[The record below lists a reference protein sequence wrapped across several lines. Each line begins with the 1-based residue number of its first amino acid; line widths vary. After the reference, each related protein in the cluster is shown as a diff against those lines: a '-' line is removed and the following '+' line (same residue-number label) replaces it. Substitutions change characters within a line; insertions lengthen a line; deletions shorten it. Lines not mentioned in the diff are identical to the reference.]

1 MNNHKSVVISP
12 VGCSPSR
19 IPAVIRLH
27 LRKAPADR
35 VSGGHGGEG
44 EGGKKKGKKKK
55 ENEGERVKRE
65 KESISE
71 EDPVS
76 PVG

>member
-44 EGGKKKGKKKK
+44 EGGKKKKEKKKRK
-55 ENEGERVKRE
+55 RGRKGEEGERE
-65 KESISE
+65 YF
-71 EDPVS
+71 
-76 PVG
+76 